1 MLGLTVW
8 QPWASLIVGSP
19 PTDGCSGAPPQ
30 KAIENR
36 GKRPWPSVVGQRIA
50 IHAGKHMDRDT
61 LDTYYDIFKAKMFGP
76 VVAPYATPKA
86 FPRGAIVG
94 VATLERAVGPLQP
107 SIFYETRLDDVP
119 AATIASWELDA
130 DDLRWFTGPFGWVLC
145 DRQHLPESVPC
156 SGSQGFW
163 TLPDDI
169 ERAVTA
175 QIARAA

>member
-19 PTDGCSGAPPQ
+19 PTDGYPGAPPQ
-30 KAIENR
+30 KSVENR
-36 GKRPWPSVVGQRIA
+36 DKRPWRTAIGQRIA

-61 LDTYYDIFKAKMFGP
+61 LDTYHDIFRAEMFGP
-76 VVAPYATPKA
+76 VIAPYVTPKA

-94 VATLERAVGPLQP
+94 VAMLERAVGPLNP

-130 DDLRWFTGPFGWVLC
+130 DDLRWFTGPFGWVLRDC
-145 DRQHLPESVPC
+145 QHLAEPVAC
-156 SGSQGFW
+156 SGDRAFW

-169 ERAVTA
+169 ERAVIT